1 MEAPPPP
8 PPPGIPSIQDARN
21 AARAAIAQRTR
32 AVVERLL
39 RTAQER
45 AELSEGRNAPIPG
58 GSRRKR
64 KRRKRTRRR

>member
-8 PPPGIPSIQDARN
+8 PPPIPSIQDARN
-21 AARAAIAQRTR
+21 AARAAMEQRTR
-32 AVVERLL
+32 DAVARLL

-58 GSRRKR
+58 GSRRK
-64 KRRKRTRRR
+64 KRRNRTRRR